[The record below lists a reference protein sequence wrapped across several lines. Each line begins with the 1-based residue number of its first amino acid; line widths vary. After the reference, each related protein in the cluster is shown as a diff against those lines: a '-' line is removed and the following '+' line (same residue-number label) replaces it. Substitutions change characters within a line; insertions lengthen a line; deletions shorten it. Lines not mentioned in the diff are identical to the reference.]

1 METNKLL
8 HYFRMVALVEGCSYL
23 CILCITWPLKI
34 MMNILAPNFIV
45 GMTHGILF
53 TIYCIILL
61 MLYLRKK
68 WDFKTSLILFVASI
82 IPFGTF
88 WADKKYMRD

>member
-8 HYFRMVALVEGCSYL
+8 HYFRIVAFIEGCSYL
-23 CILCITWPLKI
+23 SFGITIPLRLFYEYTMPTK
-34 MMNILAPNFIV
+34 IV
-45 GMTHGILF
+45 GWIHGMLFNVYCLLLLILF
-53 TIYCIILL
+53 IK
-61 MLYLRKK
+61 KK
-68 WDFKTSLILFVASI
+68 WNFNTSLILFVASL